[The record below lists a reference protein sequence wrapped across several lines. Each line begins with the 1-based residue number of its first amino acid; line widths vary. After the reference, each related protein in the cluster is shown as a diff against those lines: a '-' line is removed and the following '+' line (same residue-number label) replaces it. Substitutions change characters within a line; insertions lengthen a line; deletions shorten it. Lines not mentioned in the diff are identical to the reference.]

1 MQITTKFITMFK
13 CTSTDLTQA
22 DTMQENK
29 GDQN

>member
-22 DTMQENK
+22 DNTMQENK
-29 GDQN
+29 GEE